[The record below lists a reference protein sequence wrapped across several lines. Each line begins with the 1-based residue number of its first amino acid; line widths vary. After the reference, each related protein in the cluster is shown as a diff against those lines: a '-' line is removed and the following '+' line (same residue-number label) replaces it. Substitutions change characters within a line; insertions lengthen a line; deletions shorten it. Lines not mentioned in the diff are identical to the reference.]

1 MLVSLSAAVA
11 SNAGGE
17 EGETARK
24 VRAGQCLRKA
34 GERWKIALVLATVQ
48 ALAMGGD
55 KGSVEGQ
62 FQVLE
67 KKIIDD
73 WCLENCWQMKPVLD
87 GGKVCQIL
95 NLDKKKP
102 EDGIKIGVIT
112 REMIDWQLSQAKPLQ
127 ISVEQCESWLIKTHS
142 SS

>member
-1 MLVSLSAAVA
+1 
-11 SNAGGE
+11 
-17 EGETARK
+17 
-24 VRAGQCLRKA
+24 
-34 GERWKIALVLATVQ
+34 
-48 ALAMGGD
+48 
-55 KGSVEGQ
+55 
-62 FQVLE
+62 
-67 KKIIDD
+67 
-73 WCLENCWQMKPVLD
+73 MKPVLD